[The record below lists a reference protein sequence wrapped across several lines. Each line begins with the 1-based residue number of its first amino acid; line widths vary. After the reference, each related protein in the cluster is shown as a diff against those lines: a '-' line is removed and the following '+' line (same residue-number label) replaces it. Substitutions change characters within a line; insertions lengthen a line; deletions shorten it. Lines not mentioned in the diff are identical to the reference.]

1 MNILRLVFIRILS
14 ATPSVKIKYQLENL
28 PESLSTIE
36 ALVAIAHWFPWP
48 LNIGFLIFHIQFLG
62 RAVYNI
68 QHISLINSTL

>member
-1 MNILRLVFIRILS
+1 MILS
-14 ATPSVKIKYQLENL
+14 ADPRVQIKYQLENL

-48 LNIGFLIFHIQFLG
+48 SNIGFLIFHTQFFG

-68 QHISLINSTL
+68 QHISLI